1 MIRTTEESHKRKAKG
16 ESLQMYVC
24 DFLRSLPIVDNPSM
38 IKSQKMSCHGEDIIL
53 EEQIRED
60 LPVSIECKT
69 SATGFARTYATMD
82 QAIRQAEALASSKP
96 ITPIGVIKQDG
107 HEPLAV
113 VRFEDLINVFLP
125 SQSNPQEDDHEIH

>member
-1 MIRTTEESHKRKAKG
+1 MIRTTEDSHKRKAKG

-24 DFLRSLPIVDNPSM
+24 DFLRGLPIVEDPSM

-53 EEQIRED
+53 EDELRKE
-60 LPVSIECKT
+60 LPISFECKT
-69 SATGFARTYATMD
+69 ATTGFARTYATMD
-82 QAIRQAEALASSKP
+82 QAIRQAEALASNKP

-113 VRFEDLINVFLP
+113 MRFEDLINVFLP
-125 SQSNPQEDDHEIH
+125 TTKNEEQSIHGIH

>member
-24 DFLRSLPIVDNPSM
+24 DFLRGLPIVDDPSM

-53 EEQIRED
+53 KEKIRED

-69 SATGFARTYATMD
+69 SATGFSRTYATMD
-82 QAIRQAEALASSKP
+82 QAIRQTEALAASKP
-96 ITPIGVIKQDG
+96 VTPIGIIQQDG

-113 VRFEDLINVFLP
+113 VRFEDFINIFLP
-125 SQSNPQEDDHEIH
+125 SQSNQREDDHEIH

>member
-1 MIRTTEESHKRKAKG
+1 
-16 ESLQMYVC
+16 
-24 DFLRSLPIVDNPSM
+24 
-38 IKSQKMSCHGEDIIL
+38 
-53 EEQIRED
+53 
-60 LPVSIECKT
+60 
-69 SATGFARTYATMD
+69 MD

-125 SQSNPQEDDHEIH
+125 SQSNQQEDNHEIH